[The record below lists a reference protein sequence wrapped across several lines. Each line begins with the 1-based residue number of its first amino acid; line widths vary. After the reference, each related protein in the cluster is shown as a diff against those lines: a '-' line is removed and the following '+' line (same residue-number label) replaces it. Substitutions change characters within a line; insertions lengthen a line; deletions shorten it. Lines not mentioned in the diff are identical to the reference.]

1 MNRYKIQN
9 KLGEGAFS
17 SVMLALDTTTNSKVA
32 IKKMKKRHWK
42 DSAANF
48 EVEAL
53 SKMNHPN
60 IVKLISSFREDYR
73 SYLVF
78 ECMECNL
85 LEYTQSDSKN
95 SRLPNNMCGSEVFI
109 SNVTIQI
116 LRGLEHIHKL
126 GYFHRDLKPEN
137 ILLTVKDDGQLS
149 IKVADFGLARSI
161 NNSVNIHENNQLAL
175 SKIFSGRPLTTYIST
190 RWYRAP
196 EVLLG
201 SKFYS
206 SSIDVWAVGTIVA
219 ELALKHPLFPGM
231 NQVDQLRRIFS
242 LIPLVSEVSNNSNNT
257 SINPNGWNEGLN
269 AAISLKIPLPT
280 RNSSNLSNDSP
291 AQKTLKNALS
301 GINQSIAEFIEYV
314 LVLNPKY
321 RPNSAMSLAKAEK
334 IFLNRSEPYITS
346 LPSDNKAATDNS
358 AGAEYNASNYTNT
371 SPSQKDS
378 KNIKTFNRA
387 STTKPINK
395 ESPKLFQK
403 KSILLSF
410 PADKAQDTEAEDRK
424 VPELLK
430 KLRNKSNTE
439 SISRSDAPKEKYTH
453 SRGYFR
459 TGLTQNN
466 FRTSYEKSYA
476 PKKHKLV
483 KNLTTSS
490 VKEHDSTRELT
501 LKFDDYF
508 DFSGKLNEST
518 LNFDT
523 SKKAE
528 DFIEPSCFD
537 SNISDFFTIK
547 ESTDFLNYGNIDLL
561 STISDVDR
569 ITKKKDEL
577 ESFSNV
583 SRTTASK
590 KIIPN
595 KEKTPSTDITP
606 ETKPVS
612 IPSKKSSA
620 GVKDRQESNSTKKT
634 SNKLSALKN
643 IISNSKKSFKNSS
656 KSFFDHQNRPNAGHK
671 NFEEAN
677 YTSSMCSSSTDSNT
691 TESSPFLNNATLN
704 HASKNVNT
712 TEDPIKMPLSPQG
725 TDGLSTPIS
734 RSPVIFNDLNR
745 TLVNKEKYSGL
756 KKNSFLDSMD
766 VNTLI
771 RDTKLKENEDV
782 FNPKSI
788 KRNFKYNS
796 VQIAR
801 NDSKNPELSGDYGF
815 DPNDKNIVENFKFE
829 DILTVEM
836 KKSSSNSS
844 RSSKF
849 SSKAMFSPLFNKSKL
864 KKSKSFI
871 SVGMRNN
878 DTQSSFSRM
887 SIAEDSCDYEF
898 TKRKSLNRTISVHN
912 SPKKSLKSPE
922 FLRGLIRLNKKNQ
935 SYEKSKNRNVEI
947 SFESSPTINSSDI
960 KKLNIVLPIDQ
971 INEIKPKKTVFSN
984 EKIKEFKTNDDDIPK
999 PTMLDYYKKK
1009 PSNLFNVGQKNDSEI
1024 DFTFDMF
1031 AKNFESKL
1039 DLDFSISFINSP
1051 IPKPISFGELNK
1063 K

>member
-85 LEYTQSDSKN
+85 LEYTQSNSNKN
-95 SRLPNNMCGSEVFI
+95 TLPSNMCGSELFI
-109 SNVTIQI
+109 LNVSVQI
-116 LRGLEHIHKL
+116 LRGLDHIHKL

-137 ILLTVKDDGQLS
+137 ILLTVNDDGQLS

-161 NNSVNIHENNQLAL
+161 NNSVNIHEHNQLAL

-242 LIPLVSEVSNNSNNT
+242 LIPLVSEVTNNSNNT
-257 SINPNGWNEGLN
+257 GINPIGWNEGLN

-280 RNSSNLSNDSP
+280 KQSSNLTYDTP
-291 AQKTLKNALS
+291 TQKTLKNALS
-301 GINQSIAEFIEYV
+301 GINHNIAEFIEYL

-334 IFLNRSEPYITS
+334 NLLNHSEPYITS
-346 LPSDNKAATDNS
+346 LPSENKTTTDNS
-358 AGAEYNASNYTNT
+358 AGAEYNSSSCTHT
-371 SPSQKDS
+371 SPTQEDS
-378 KNIKTFNRA
+378 KNINAFNRT
-387 STTKPINK
+387 STTNPIYK

-410 PADKAQDTEAEDRK
+410 PADKAQDTEDEDK
-424 VPELLK
+424 KAPELLK

-439 SISRSDAPKEKYTH
+439 SISRSDAPKDKYSH

-459 TGLTQNN
+459 TGINQKN

-476 PKKHKLV
+476 PKKHKLA
-483 KNLTTSS
+483 KNFTPSP
-490 VKEHDSTRELT
+490 VKELDSTKELS

-508 DFSGKLNEST
+508 DFSDNLYEST
-518 LNFDT
+518 LKFDT
-523 SKKAE
+523 SKKVE
-528 DFIEPSCFD
+528 DFIDHKYFD
-537 SNISDFFTIK
+537 NNISDFFTTK
-547 ESTDFLNYGNIDLL
+547 ESTDFLNYRNVDLL
-561 STISDVDR
+561 STYFNDENMIK
-569 ITKKKDEL
+569 TKDEL

-583 SRTTASK
+583 SKTTVSK
-590 KIIPN
+590 KIITN
-595 KEKTPSTDITP
+595 KGKNLSNNITP
-606 ETKPVS
+606 EMKPVN
-612 IPSKKSSA
+612 IPAKKSPS
-620 GVKDRQESNSTKKT
+620 GMKDRQESNSTKKT
-634 SNKLSALKN
+634 SNKLLALKN
-643 IISNSKKSFKNSS
+643 IISNSKKTFKTSS
-656 KSFFDHQNRPNAGHK
+656 KSFFDHQNKPNAVHK
-671 NFEEAN
+671 NFEGAN
-677 YTSSMCSSSTDSNT
+677 YTSSVCSSSTDSNN
-691 TESSPFLNNATLN
+691 TESSPQLYNSTLD
-704 HASKNVNT
+704 HASKNVSAT
-712 TEDPIKMPLSPQG
+712 MGSIKMPLSPKG

-734 RSPVIFNDLNR
+734 RSPAIFNDLNR
-745 TLVNKEKYSGL
+745 TLVNKDKYSGI
-756 KKNSFLDSMD
+756 KKSSFLENMD
-766 VNTLI
+766 ANILI
-771 RDTKLKENEDV
+771 RDTKLKENEDD
-782 FNPKSI
+782 FKTKSS
-788 KRNFKYNS
+788 KRNFKYKS
-796 VQIAR
+796 VQIVR

-815 DPNDKNIVENFKFE
+815 DQNDTNLVENFQFE

-849 SSKAMFSPLFNKSKL
+849 SSKAIFSPLFNNSKL

-871 SVGMRNN
+871 SVSMRNS
-878 DTQSSFSRM
+878 DTQSSFSRL
-887 SIAEDSCDYEF
+887 SNAEDTCDYEY
-898 TKRKSLNRTISVHN
+898 TERNSINRTISVRH

-935 SYEKSKNRNVEI
+935 SSEKSKNRNIENPL
-947 SFESSPTINSSDI
+947 ESSPTINSSDI
-960 KKLNIVLPIDQ
+960 KKLNIILPIDHV
-971 INEIKPKKTVFSN
+971 NETKPKKEVFSN
-984 EKIKEFKTNDDDIPK
+984 KKINDFETNDDNIPEPIK
-999 PTMLDYYKKK
+999 LDYYKKK
-1009 PSNLFNVGQKNDSEI
+1009 SSNLFNISQKKDSEN
-1024 DFTFDMF
+1024 DFSFGMF

-1039 DLDFSISFINSP
+1039 DLDFSISFINNSM
-1051 IPKPISFGELNK
+1051 PKPISFGELNK
-1063 K
+1063 E